1 MFPKLVALDTD
12 GTIFTGQLD
21 QDAWGKGPKAAHKLT
36 DNIHK
41 VDELTLEDRSDRD
54 NKIKM
59 NPDIPRIVTDI
70 LSNGASLAIVSRNT
84 SKALCDRALY
94 YFHAK
99 DPKSGETKPIIKLVR
114 YDEVVDEP
122 KSNHFKRI
130 HGWCK
135 YDYTDM
141 VLFDDEAPKDVS
153 DLGVVVNDCPAETG
167 LTWEIYSKGIAHW
180 VKKQNKSPTPGS
192 ATTLSIAHFNDVYQV
207 GDQKVK
213 IDGKQETIDVTKFAT
228 SLADI
233 TAKWNKR
240 QDGKKDGLIV
250 FSGDLFSP
258 STESSV
264 TRGKHM
270 PPIINGLGVD
280 VGCVGNH
287 EFDFGVPQLQKLI
300 KDTAFPWLLS
310 NIVDEKTGKV
320 PETMQELYVLERAG
334 IRIGFVGLV
343 EKEWIATVTG
353 WPENYKWKDMAEV
366 GKDLSAV
373 LRNPTGEHKCDLVI
387 AVTHSRIPNDIKLAR
402 ALGALSPKGQEITD
416 INSLQGVDLLLGGH
430 DHIYWISKG
439 VTEWDG
445 YDIQAP
451 QEGAEDD
458 EGDTLI
464 VKSGTDF
471 QDLSEVVLELKD
483 NPPGSIRNKVIQK
496 ITGKRHI
503 TRESTP
509 VNEAMKAI
517 IDSELGTINA
527 TMSEP
532 ILITEVQLDVRSS
545 FIRLQESP
553 IGNWIADCIR
563 PAYDEALAKMGY
575 GKTDCVVAGCGD
587 FRGDGVYEPGFFTL
601 KNLMTVLPYDD
612 PTIVVE
618 LDANA
623 LWDTMESGL
632 SRWPTHEG
640 RFPAI
645 SGMRVTWDS
654 RKPGRSRVLS
664 IWLTEQD
671 PKKPGVIVDKEEVKR
686 TSTRKYLVM
695 VGDYMSQGGDG
706 YDVLKGKKQIIT
718 TENGQSKSALIR
730 KFLLGAQFLNKQM
743 TEKPSA
749 RGAMSNK
756 TMEIVGNFEARLPEL
771 PRFSLESLPDLPSLK
786 LPSSPSLPDMP
797 SLKMPSSPNLPN
809 MPSWKAPSTPSI
821 PKMPAWKTPST
832 SSFKAPSLPEIKR
845 PSMPNLPS
853 SDSFRSSLS
862 DVSSAV
868 QSTQD
873 LVQNTAQSAL
883 DLGISTIRWVAAGML
898 LAAALAVADNE
909 DMGLLDPYERVRT
922 RAMASLLRASDSVN
936 INLRMNLSIFR
947 AADNEKDKKAAAD
960 AEEAKVDAAEKE
972 AKKTLPVIHPIVDGR
987 LRDVAKA

>member
-21 QDAWGKGPKAAHKLT
+21 QDVWGKGPKAADKLA

-41 VDELTLEDRSDRD
+41 VDELTLEDRSARD
-54 NKIKM
+54 NKVNM

-84 SKALCDRALY
+84 SKALCDRALD
-94 YFHAK
+94 YFQAK

-122 KSNHFKRI
+122 KSEHFKRI
-130 HGWCK
+130 HGWSK

-153 DLGVVVNDCPAETG
+153 DLRVVVNDCPAETG

-180 VKKQNKSPTPGS
+180 VEKQKKRSAPGT

-207 GDQKVK
+207 GDQEIK
-213 IDGKQETIDVTKFAT
+213 IDGRQETINVTKFAT

-240 QDGKKDGLIV
+240 EDGKKDGLIV

-258 STESSV
+258 SRESAV
-264 TRGKHM
+264 TKGKHM
-270 PPIINGLGVD
+270 PPIINGLEVD
-280 VGCVGNH
+280 VACVGNH
-287 EFDFGVPQLQKLI
+287 EFDVAVVDLQKLI
-300 KDTAFPWLLS
+300 NNTAFPWLLS
-310 NIVDEKTGKV
+310 NVVDEKTGKV

-334 IRIGFVGLV
+334 VRIGFVGLV

-353 WPENYKWKDMAEV
+353 WPPNYKWKDMAEV
-366 GKDLSAV
+366 GKELSAV
-373 LRNPTGEHKCDLVI
+373 LRNPIGEHKCDLVI
-387 AVTHSRIPNDIKLAR
+387 ADIKLAR
-402 ALGALSPKGQEITD
+402 ALGALSPKGQENTD

-445 YDIQAP
+445 YDIQSS

-471 QDLSEVVLELKD
+471 QDLSEVILELKD
-483 NPPGSIRNKVIQK
+483 NPPGSVRNKVIQK

-503 TRESTP
+503 TRDSTP
-509 VNEAMKAI
+509 VNKAMKAI
-517 IDSELGTINA
+517 YDEQLVHINA
-527 TMSEP
+527 TMVEP
-532 ILITEVQLDVRSS
+532 ILNTEVQLDVRSS
-545 FIRLQESP
+545 FVRLQESP
-553 IGNWIADCIR
+553 IGNWITDCIR
-563 PAYDEALAKMGY
+563 PAYDEVLPKVGKGY
-575 GKTDCVVAGCGD
+575 GKTDCVIACCGD
-587 FRGDGVYEPGFFTL
+587 FRSDRIYGPGVFTMKDL
-601 KNLMTVLPYDD
+601 VDVLPYQDH
-612 PTIVVE
+612 TVVLE

-632 SRWPTHEG
+632 SQWPAHEG

-654 RKPGRSRVLS
+654 RKPGKSRVLS
-664 IWLTEQD
+664 IWLTEHD

-695 VGDYMSQGGDG
+695 VGEYMAKGGDD
-706 YDVLKGKKQIIT
+706 YNILVGKKQVIDG
-718 TENGQSKSALIR
+718 EHGLPKSFLIN
-730 KFLLGAQFLNKQM
+730 KFLSGAQFINKQM
-743 TEKPSA
+743 IEKPSA
-749 RGAMSNK
+749 RDAMSDK
-756 TMEIVGNFEARLPEL
+756 TLEIIESFEDRLPEL
-771 PRFSLESLPDLPSLK
+771 PKFSLENLPD
-786 LPSSPSLPDMP
+786 
-797 SLKMPSSPNLPN
+797 
-809 MPSWKAPSTPSI
+809 MPSWKAPSTRSI
-821 PKMPAWKTPST
+821 PETPSLT
-832 SSFKAPSLPEIKR
+832 TPSASSFKASSIPESKR
-845 PSMPNLPS
+845 PPMPNLPS
-853 SDSFRSSLS
+853 SDSSRNSLS

-873 LVQNTAQSAL
+873 LVQDFVQDTAQSAL
-883 DLGISTIRWVAAGML
+883 DLGVSTIIWVAAGML
-898 LAAALAVADNE
+898 LAGALAVADNE

-922 RAMASLLRASDSVN
+922 RATASLLRNSDSAN
-936 INLRMNLSIFR
+936 INPGMNLFVSR
-947 AADNEKDKKAAAD
+947 AVDSDEDHKAAAD
-960 AEEAKVDAAEKE
+960 AVDAKVDAAEKE
-972 AKKTLPVIHPIVDGR
+972 AQKALPVIHPVVDGR
-987 LRDVAKA
+987 LKDVAKA